1 MVRNT
6 STFIYKQVRIPL
18 PYWNEIL
25 SLWCEKSND
34 QHQFDLLYVSHNAFR
49 GSSCKYI
56 LTGGEVASRY
66 KVVRTMRTK
75 AFVLEAIYEK
85 CSVFKYL
92 KVLQFDNGSKF
103 ENNGTKFLEKHYVDV
118 GRAAI
123 KYKHTHSA
131 FVETFNKKLAR

>member
-1 MVRNT
+1 
-6 STFIYKQVRIPL
+6 
-18 PYWNEIL
+18 
-25 SLWCEKSND
+25 
-34 QHQFDLLYVSHNAFR
+34 
-49 GSSCKYI
+49 
-56 LTGGEVASRY
+56 
-66 KVVRTMRTK
+66 MRTK

-118 GRAAI
+118 RRAAI

-131 FVETFNKKLAR
+131 FVETFNKKLARWLFKSMDAQELKILKRVSTILVKNLKGVVNKMIKTKLSMIDIKSNDVTKKDIVELDKSDIS